1 MANDEVG
8 ILDANVLVIGGGF
21 AGVWA
26 ALRAAEITDKVVL
39 LDKAHVSR
47 SGASTISGGITNCP
61 FESDDLDQ
69 WAEEFIVRGEYLC
82 DQDWTMQLLESQM
95 ERIKDYERWKVPIV
109 REPDGSIRR
118 VKSRGMVVVRGM
130 QYAPKKAMEILR
142 REAVARGVRI
152 VDRIC
157 VTELLTGD
165 GHWPTAQGIVG
176 AVGFHTRTGEF
187 HVFRAKRT
195 IVATGGMGVKGFL
208 KVDNDTGDGVAMGFR
223 AGARLVDMEF
233 SAGGTF
239 SLLMK
244 RFFLGSYN
252 VAVAHGARLLNAKG
266 ERFMA
271 KHDPQRMER
280 SELYFVVAAFAKEI
294 HDGNGPIY
302 LDLTCCDPQYWET
315 MSQVPSAAI
324 LASDRLPNPRV
335 NPIPIEPLIG
345 LGDQARSGLHIDLRC
360 RTTVP
365 GLFAAGAC
373 AKNDATGS
381 HSSAGIPTAFAYN
394 TGWWAGDTA
403 ARESLRD
410 AFPDL
415 LRAEVA
421 RLRERI
427 FAPLARSGPA
437 AADGLHLR
445 LSTGEGSA
453 AERIILN
460 VPRLERLIGQTRAIV
475 EEAENAAAVD
485 LHDLVKLNEARNLGQ
500 CAELVYTAAL
510 DRTESR
516 DRHYREDY
524 PNSDDENWFCWHG
537 VRRTEGGIEFDRTL
551 IPFEKFRLKPP
562 KGAKRLSP
570 IAALMRDEFEPSY
583 FDA

>member
-1 MANDEVG
+1 MLPEEAEV
-8 ILDANVLVIGGGF
+8 LDANVLVIGGGF

-61 FESDDLDQ
+61 FEGDDLDE

-82 DQDWTMQLLESQM
+82 DQDWTMQLLTSQM
-95 ERIKDYERWKVPIV
+95 ERIKDFERWNVPIV

-118 VKSRGMVVVRGM
+118 VASRGMVVVRGM

-142 REAVARGVRI
+142 REAIARGVRI

-165 GHWPTAQGIVG
+165 GAYPTRGGVVG
-176 AVGFHTRTGEF
+176 AIGFHTRTGRF
-187 HVFRAKRT
+187 LVLRAKRT
-195 IVATGGMGVKGFL
+195 VVATGGMGVKGFL

-223 AGARLVDMEF
+223 AGARLVDMEY

-252 VAVAHGARLLNAKG
+252 VAVAHGAKLLNASG

-271 KHDPQRMER
+271 KHDPVRMER

-294 HDGNGPIY
+294 RDGKGPIY
-302 LDLTCCDPQYWET
+302 LDVTGCGPEYWET
-315 MSQVPSAAI
+315 MSKVPSAAF
-324 LASDRLPNPRV
+324 LGSDRLPNPRL

-360 RTTVP
+360 RTSVP

-394 TGWWAGDTA
+394 SGWWAGDTA
-403 ARESLRD
+403 ARESLSD
-410 AFPDL
+410 GMPDL
-415 LRAEVA
+415 PSAQIAGLQ
-421 RLRERI
+421 ERTY
-427 FAPLARSGPA
+427 APLARSGAA
-437 AADGLHLR
+437 AADHLHLR
-445 LSTGEGSA
+445 LSTGEGSVA
-453 AERIILN
+453 DRIILN
-460 VPRLERLIGQTRAIV
+460 PGRLERLIGHARAIA
-475 EEAENAAAVD
+475 EEAAHARAAD
-485 LHDLVKLNEARNLGQ
+485 LHDLVKLNEARNLAQ
-500 CAELVYTAAL
+500 CAELVYAAAL

-524 PNSDDENWFCWHG
+524 PYQDDDNWFCWHG
-537 VRRTEGGIEFDRTL
+537 VRQTDCGLAFDRTP
-551 IPFEKFRLKPP
+551 IPIDKFQLKPP
-562 KGAKRLSP
+562 KAERRLSP
-570 IAALMRDEFEPSY
+570 LAALMRDEFDPSY
-583 FDA
+583 FHA